1 MLDDRRRDPGRVTH
15 LATIPAE
22 GAPMSAGASST
33 PVTTTAPD
41 ARASGW
47 VTALVVVQGFATIVA
62 SVLFLPAGGALILA
76 NAVGAADARG
86 RTRALFATFAI
97 AGAIVL
103 VCVLVFGFPASVTQ
117 EVTVVRQ

>member
-1 MLDDRRRDPGRVTH
+1 MLDDRRRDPGRVIH
-15 LATIPAE
+15 LATIPSE

-47 VTALVVVQGFATIVA
+47 VTALVVVQGLATIIA
-62 SVLFLPAGGALILA
+62 SFLFLPAGGALILA
-76 NAVGAADARG
+76 NAVGAAATRG
-86 RTRALFATFAI
+86 RTRVLFATSAI
-97 AGAIVL
+97 AGAIAL
-103 VCVLVFGFPASVTQ
+103 VSVLVFVFQASVTQ